1 MSKQIDKMIK
11 IHPEIFHGWW
21 IDDGGCG
28 EFTVGTPP
36 SYWVYLHHPYLT
48 HRGVGCIHT
57 KTVKEALKEM
67 KDVVLND
74 LFAE

>member
-1 MSKQIDKMIK
+1 MSKKIDKMIK
-11 IHPEIFHGWW
+11 IHPEIFHGWCSYRE
-21 IDDGGCG
+21 DHNSHS
-28 EFTVGTPP
+28 P

-74 LFAE
+74 LLKRHL